1 MRLACT
7 TLIAF
12 AFLSA
17 LAADRAFSAAPTD
30 QDVIALGG
38 ARMARVFAKFGTP
51 ADMFVVDAGTDSAS
65 VCLDYGSF
73 GYFIRNKSA
82 TTVLFWQDWTGGAC
96 GVSMGDTADAIAQ
109 KLGKA
114 DNVSKRD
121 GGGQFMYWDYKA
133 NDEVM
138 RLQIT
143 IGPDNKCSRIVLT
156 LK

>member
-1 MRLACT
+1 MAL
-7 TLIAF
+7 F
-12 AFLSA
+12 SA
-17 LAADRAFSAAPTD
+17 SATGRASAAAPTD
-30 QDVIALGG
+30 QDVIGLGG
-38 ARMARVFAKFGTP
+38 ARMARVFAKFGVP

-73 GYFIRNKSA
+73 GFFIRNKSA
-82 TTVLFWQDWTGGAC
+82 TTVLFWQDWTGDAC
-96 GVSMGDTADAIAQ
+96 GVSMGDTADAVVQ

-114 DNVSKRD
+114 DNVGKRD

-143 IGPDNKCSRIVLT
+143 IGPDNKCNRVVLT